1 MVKVSVVIP
10 VYNVEKYLP
19 ACLDSVLSQS
29 LWEIEVICIDDKS
42 PDRCGQILDDYAA
55 RDQRVQVI
63 HLSENRRQGYGRN
76 RGLDQAVGKY
86 IYFLDSDD
94 MITPTAL
101 EELYELSERD
111 NLRAVFFDSQVIYD
125 SEALAKRYA
134 SYPAMRQGNYPDA
147 VLSGPALFDLFMKQ
161 DEWTCYVQRQFWDL
175 DFIRRNGIR
184 FPDGVEHE
192 DELFPF
198 EGLLLADRVRYV
210 PKDYFVR
217 RYREDSVMTT
227 PPTAKNFHGYFM
239 NFVKMDAFYR
249 KHNIYCEAAERN
261 IARMEHLFSNYY
273 KNLRDKYDLTEWFR
287 EDELPLFY
295 FFDRLRR
302 SWDLINT
309 IDANLLETL
318 RQYSSVYIY
327 GAGTVGLRALYSLS
341 DNGVSVN
348 GVLVTKAEG
357 NPPSLLGHQVIPIKE
372 LRADRKSTIIVLTM
386 TSAYISEVRPLL
398 EADGW
403 TCVPFLKRLQ

>member
-29 LWEIEVICIDDKS
+29 LREIEVICIDDKS

-111 NLRAVFFDSQVIYD
+111 KLRAVFFDSQVIYD

-134 SYPAMRQGNYPDA
+134 SYPAMRQGSYPDA

-184 FPDGVEHE
+184 FPDYRWGE
-192 DELFPF
+192 DRLFVF
-198 EGLLLADRVRYV
+198 DCLERCGRVCILPECKYRYV
-210 PKDYFVR
+210 MHEGDSLITRYYDKKFAVCLETDGRMQELCRRFGVKDDADMRYMFLKSVFSCLTTLFSPSCPLSYGEKRAEVR
-217 RYREDSVMTT
+217 RILSNGQLQKRSRRASGGL
-227 PPTAKNFHGYFM
+227 PTRVLA
-239 NFVKMDAFYR
+239 
-249 KHNIYCEAAERN
+249 
-261 IARMEHLFSNYY
+261 
-273 KNLRDKYDLTEWFR
+273 
-287 EDELPLFY
+287 
-295 FFDRLRR
+295 
-302 SWDLINT
+302 
-309 IDANLLETL
+309 
-318 RQYSSVYIY
+318 
-327 GAGTVGLRALYSLS
+327 
-341 DNGVSVN
+341 
-348 GVLVTKAEG
+348 GVLRSGSVT
-357 NPPSLLGHQVIPIKE
+357 
-372 LRADRKSTIIVLTM
+372 LTM
-386 TSAYISEVRPLL
+386 L
-398 EADGW
+398 
-403 TCVPFLKRLQ
+403 CFRLVAWVGKAAPGLFMTIKHRK